1 MNQRPQATP
10 APAKAI
16 STPAEARKLA
26 EELMD
31 VMSALLGI
39 IERETE
45 LVRAGKV
52 REAMRLEEQKSE
64 LSGRY
69 MVAVENL
76 KNAQKYLAQ
85 VSPELLTTL
94 RRHHDTFRAML
105 QINLTVLA
113 TAHAVSEGIVR
124 GVNTEMQRKQ
134 HPEYLYGLGPARDAR
149 TAQHHAARG
158 QPLAVAIAASGW
170 LQFSLNLRARVR
182 ARFSVFPNTALR
194 GAGLYC
200 C

>member
-1 MNQRPQATP
+1 MNQHLQAKP
-10 APAKAI
+10 ATSAQAI
-16 STPAEARKLA
+16 STPAAARKLA

-31 VMSALLGI
+31 VMSALLAI

-52 REAMRLEEQKSE
+52 REAMMLAEEKSG
-64 LSGRY
+64 LSRRY
-69 MVAVENL
+69 MIALENL
-76 KNAQKYLAQ
+76 KTGQNYLAQ

-124 GVNTEMQRKQ
+124 GVNAEIQRRNIPNTYTAAGQ
-134 HPEYLYGLGPARDAR
+134 RATPGPRHI
-149 TAQHHAARG
+149 T
-158 QPLAVAIAASGW
+158 PLAVSR
-170 LQFSLNLRARVR
+170 SL
-182 ARFSVFPNTALR
+182 
-194 GAGLYC
+194 
-200 C
+200 